1 MFQDF
6 IIFLLHS
13 SHPEETLQ
21 DKPGEASVLVWDVLC
36 ADVNWSVINTPLSF
50 WGIEFM
56 TSRGLILAE
65 KSNVALSFY

>member
-21 DKPGEASVLVWDVLC
+21 DEPGEASVLASDVLC
-36 ADVNWSVINTPLSF
+36 ANVNWSVINTPLSF
-50 WGIEFM
+50 GEIEFI
-56 TSRGLILAE
+56 TPRRLRLAE
-65 KSNVALSFY
+65 KSKVALSFY